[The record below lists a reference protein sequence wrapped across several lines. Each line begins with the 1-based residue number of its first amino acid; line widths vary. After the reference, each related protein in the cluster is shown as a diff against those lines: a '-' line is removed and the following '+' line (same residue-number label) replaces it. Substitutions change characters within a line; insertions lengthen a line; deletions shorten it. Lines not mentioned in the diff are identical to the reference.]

1 MLKVPVEW
9 DTGLHC
15 IFSLLQENVKH
26 LGSENRL
33 HELRREGEGEWEGKG
48 RGRGSE
54 RGSGRGSG
62 RDGKS
67 DILRYVVY
75 AWGE

>member
-1 MLKVPVEW
+1 MLKVPIER
-9 DTGLHC
+9 DTRLHC

-48 RGRGSE
+48 SE

-62 RDGKS
+62 RGGKS